1 MSKEVADGGGAGGG
15 GGQQQQQFQP
25 LSDPQLQLQQLC
37 NLDTLNQVAI
47 QLQRNEAS
55 DAPASV
61 MLRLLN
67 CMLQGGTPDLQEVAL
82 VRRAIL
88 KSQDVYQ
95 PVDMGVSMQSADM
108 DVSGRR
114 AVGGGT
120 VRHSSYSLP
129 ILCSFPV
136 FLVNIKGL

>member
-1 MSKEVADGGGAGGG
+1 
-15 GGQQQQQFQP
+15 
-25 LSDPQLQLQQLC
+25 
-37 NLDTLNQVAI
+37 
-47 QLQRNEAS
+47 
-55 DAPASV
+55 

-67 CMLQGGTPDLQEVAL
+67 VMLQGGTPDLQEVAL